1 VAVDVEEK
9 CDDLIE
15 IRFGNPDLAAPV
27 DRARRHV
34 HQNIKDN
41 RFLSLGR
48 AEKTRQERGELVT
61 HALDGVERAK
71 KGLEGFGTRHSDSP
85 RRRFA
90 QKNRRGTG
98 RNRLRRQGLSG
109 DRRTKMKT
117 LLITAVV
124 AVGLAGSALA
134 QQQAPLVQLID
145 ANASIA
151 VLGLTVDQTVNKE
164 VYDDEGNEIGRVS
177 KVLGDDA
184 DTPTALV
191 VNTNGRQVLIELA
204 SMELVNNRIVVQ
216 LAAEEFEGLPA
227 WEDTGG
233 MAR

>member
-1 VAVDVEEK
+1 
-9 CDDLIE
+9 
-15 IRFGNPDLAAPV
+15 
-27 DRARRHV
+27 
-34 HQNIKDN
+34 
-41 RFLSLGR
+41 
-48 AEKTRQERGELVT
+48 
-61 HALDGVERAK
+61 
-71 KGLEGFGTRHSDSP
+71 
-85 RRRFA
+85 
-90 QKNRRGTG
+90 
-98 RNRLRRQGLSG
+98 
-109 DRRTKMKT
+109 MKT
-117 LLITAVV
+117 LLIAAVV